1 MQKKIEPCHTSTKDK
16 AKESIQAVTD
26 EENKALAN
34 QDNDF
39 LRMLF
44 GDVSQM
50 AFSDLSELLK
60 QARQLRSYL
69 SGKDNK
75 EGITFISPEQLK
87 AIEEVRKNWINL
99 KRHLIN
105 C

>member
-1 MQKKIEPCHTSTKDK
+1 
-16 AKESIQAVTD
+16 
-26 EENKALAN
+26 
-34 QDNDF
+34 
-39 LRMLF
+39 MLF

-87 AIEEVRKNWINL
+87 AIEESPEELDKL

>member
-1 MQKKIEPCHTSTKDK
+1 
-16 AKESIQAVTD
+16 
-26 EENKALAN
+26 
-34 QDNDF
+34 
-39 LRMLF
+39 
-44 GDVSQM
+44 M

-87 AIEEVRKNWINL
+87 AIEESPEELDKL